1 MKRFLRWLVLYLV
14 GGITTVLCRIE
25 KDELDKIPASGPMIL
40 AMNHIGS
47 IEVPLLRAHVRPRR
61 VISLAKIETWDN
73 LLMGWLFDLWE
84 SIPIRRGEVDLGALH
99 RCLECVSAGDILGV
113 APEGTRSRDGK
124 LLSGRPGIVL
134 IGLHSGA
141 PIVPVVHWG
150 VEDFSK
156 NIKHLKR
163 TDFHI
168 RVGKP
173 FTLDAKGE
181 KVNGMIRQE
190 MADEIMYQIAKLMPE
205 KYRGKYAYISMPP
218 MKYLR
223 FSS

>member
-1 MKRFLRWLVLYLV
+1 MRRFLRWFVLNV
-14 GGITTVLCRIE
+14 VAGITTVLCRIE
-25 KDELDKIPASGPMIL
+25 KDELEKIPADGPMIL

-47 IEVPLLRAHVRPRR
+47 IEVPLLRAQVRPRR
-61 VISLAKIETWDN
+61 VISLAKIETWDSK
-73 LLMGWLFDLWE
+73 LMGWLFDLWE
-84 SIPIRRGEVDLGALH
+84 SIPIRRGEVDLGALQG
-99 RCLECVSAGDILGV
+99 CLDCLSAGDFLGV
-113 APEGTRSRDGK
+113 APEGTRSYDGK

-150 VEDFSK
+150 VEDFPK

-173 FTLDAKGE
+173 FILVTNGE
-181 KVNGMIRQE
+181 RINSKLRQE
-190 MADEIMYQIAKLMPE
+190 MADEIMYQMAILMPE
-205 KYRGKYAYISMPP
+205 NYRGKYAHSAPPP

-223 FSS
+223 FT

>member
-1 MKRFLRWLVLYLV
+1 MRRFLRWLVLTMLE
-14 GGITTVLCRIE
+14 GITAILFRIE

-47 IEVPLLRAHVRPRR
+47 LEVPLLRARVRPRR
-61 VISLAKIETWDN
+61 VVSLAKIETWDN
-73 LLMGWLFDLWE
+73 KLVGWLFDLWE
-84 SIPIRRGEVDLGALH
+84 SIPIHRGEVDLWALR
-99 RCLECVSAGDILGV
+99 RCLTCLSAGDLLGV
-113 APEGTRSRDGK
+113 APEGTRSYDGN

-141 PIVPVVHWG
+141 PILPVVHWG
-150 VEDFSK
+150 VEDFPK

-163 TDFHI
+163 TKFHI

-173 FTLDAKGE
+173 FTLDSKGE
-181 KVNGMIRQE
+181 KVNGRIRQK
-190 MADEIMYQIAKLMPE
+190 MADEIMFQIANLMPE
-205 KYRGKYAYISMPP
+205 KYRGKYALNPPPP

-223 FSS
+223 FT

>member
-1 MKRFLRWLVLYLV
+1 MSRFLRWFVLYLIA
-14 GGITTVLCRIE
+14 GITTILCSIE
-25 KDELDKIPASGPMIL
+25 KSELEKIPADGPMIL

-47 IEVPLLRAHVRPRR
+47 IEGPLLRAHVRPRR

-73 LLMGWLFDLWE
+73 KLMGWLFDLWE
-84 SIPIRRGEVDLGALH
+84 SIPIRRGEVDLGALQG
-99 RCLECVSAGDILGV
+99 CLDCLSAGDFLGV
-113 APEGTRSRDGK
+113 APEGTRSYDGK

-141 PIVPVVHWG
+141 PIIPVVHWG
-150 VEDFSK
+150 VEDFPK

-168 RVGKP
+168 RVGKA
-173 FTLDAKGE
+173 FTLDTNGE
-181 KVNGMIRQE
+181 KVNSRLRQE
-190 MADEIMYQIAKLMPE
+190 ISDEIMYQMAALMPE
-205 KYRGKYAYISMPP
+205 EYRGKYSHKIMPP

-223 FSS
+223 FT

>member
-1 MKRFLRWLVLYLV
+1 MRRFLRWLVLYLV
-14 GGITTVLCRIE
+14 AGITTFLCRIE
-25 KDELDKIPASGPMIL
+25 KGELEKIPADGPMIL

-47 IEVPLLRAHVRPRR
+47 LEVPLLRAQIRPRR

-73 LLMGWLFDLWE
+73 KFMGWLFDLWE
-84 SIPIRRGEVDLGALH
+84 SIPIRRGEVDLGALR
-99 RCLECVSAGDILGV
+99 RCLSCLSAGDLLGV
-113 APEGTRSRDGK
+113 APEGTRSHDGK

-141 PIVPVVHWG
+141 PILPVVHWG

-181 KVNGMIRQE
+181 KVTSRIRQE
-190 MADEIMYQIAKLMPE
+190 MADEIMIQVACLMPE
-205 KYRGKYAYISMPP
+205 KYRGKYAHSTILP

-223 FSS
+223 FS